1 MNKLHKTSSTDPCAR
16 DRDTGSYEDHARK
29 QQAAAAKAHTE
40 WIASLSKKERQ
51 HLQRTNLE
59 APPSDEHEVGGHSPY
74 SLSDIADTPLARTD
88 TDYALAID
96 QPYEILADEFGL
108 TTDQARN
115 LIAWHQ
121 QEVKAAVDKEKAN
134 YLQLIVGGLLSSKN
148 PKLNAAGLA
157 FANNLGALNG
167 LPCQREYARLN
178 HVSPSAISKVV
189 KGWQEALGI
198 HPSAH
203 QKSESA
209 CQTYSEVG
217 KANHWRDRAF
227 KASMATRLLSRI
239 RSKSDPSLN

>member
-1 MNKLHKTSSTDPCAR
+1 M
-16 DRDTGSYEDHARK
+16 
-29 QQAAAAKAHTE
+29 
-40 WIASLSKKERQ
+40 SKKERQ
-51 HLQRTNLE
+51 QLRCTNLE
-59 APPSDEHEVGGHSPY
+59 APPIDEHEVGGHSPY
-74 SLSDIADTPLARTD
+74 SLSDIADTPLARVD
-88 TDYALAID
+88 TDYALEID
-96 QPYEILADEFGL
+96 QPHETLADEFNL
-108 TTDQARN
+108 SSLQARQ

-157 FANNLGALNG
+157 FATNLGALNG
-167 LPCQREYARLN
+167 LPCQREFARIN

-189 KGWQEALGI
+189 KAWQEALDL

-217 KANHWRDRAF
+217 KNNHWRDRSF

-239 RSKSDPSLN
+239 QKSDPSLN

>member
-1 MNKLHKTSSTDPCAR
+1 MKKQREPNPCAR
-16 DRDTGSYEDHARK
+16 GDDTGNYDDHARK
-29 QQAAAAKAHTE
+29 QQAAASKAYAE
-40 WIASLSKKERQ
+40 WVNGLSQKDRQ
-51 HLQRTNLE
+51 HLQRINLDL
-59 APPSDEHEVGGHSPY
+59 PPTDEHEVGGHSPY

-88 TDYALAID
+88 TDYALQID
-96 QPYEILADEFGL
+96 QPHEILADEFGL
-108 TTDQARN
+108 TSDQARK
-115 LIAWHQ
+115 IIDWHHR
-121 QEVKAAVDKEKAN
+121 ETKAAVDREKAN

-157 FANNLGALNG
+157 FANNLGSLNG

-178 HVSPSAISKVV
+178 HVTPSAISKVV
-189 KGWQEALGI
+189 KAWQEALDL

-217 KANHWRDRAF
+217 KNNHWRHRSF

-239 RSKSDPSLN
+239 RKSDPTLN

>member
-1 MNKLHKTSSTDPCAR
+1 MKPQPKSKTNPCAR
-16 DRDTGSYEDHARK
+16 VRDTGSYDDHARK
-29 QQAAAAKAHTE
+29 QQAAASKAHTE
-40 WIASLSKKERQ
+40 WVATLSQKERQ
-51 HLQRTNLE
+51 QLE
-59 APPSDEHEVGGHSPY
+59 RMGLESAPIDDHEVGGHSPY

-88 TDYALAID
+88 TDYALQID
-96 QPYEILADEFGL
+96 QPHEILADELGL
-108 TTDQARN
+108 TGDQARR
-115 LIAWHQ
+115 LIGWHSR
-121 QEVKAAVDKEKAN
+121 EVKAAVDKEKAN

-189 KGWQEALGI
+189 KGWQEALGL

-217 KANHWRDRAF
+217 KNNHWRDRSF

-239 RSKSDPSLN
+239 KKSADPSLN